1 MQQSI
6 ILDIREFLELV
17 AQLPQWLL
25 YFGVPALLLLS
36 GLILAIVHAD
46 RAFPPVAL
54 FLGAV
59 GLVLVASIAETLGDF
74 MVWAALYL
82 AVAALTRLLF
92 FIPFPQKKKKDRD
105 EDIYAAFHAPLD
117 EGELL
122 EEAPLVMSAEE
133 GEDKMVAQA
142 NIHARRPFGARR
154 RGAHARRLPRQ
165 GAHRRRTAHP
175 QRLPLFRSEAFRKIQ
190 PVNCGVSFGTARPPR

>member
-105 EDIYAAFHAPLD
+105 EDIYAAFHASLD
-117 EGELL
+117 EEELL

-133 GEDKMVAQA
+133 GELQLAHVDSLIGSLREKELTPADRLELDAVV
-142 NIHARRPFGARR
+142 RTLEDC
-154 RGAHARRLPRQ
+154 RGRALTAAEQ
-165 GAHRRRTAHP
+165 RTLNDCLSSVLKLSAKYS
-175 QRLPLFRSEAFRKIQ
+175 L
-190 PVNCGVSFGTARPPR
+190 

>member
-46 RAFPPVAL
+46 RAFP
-54 FLGAV
+54 
-59 GLVLVASIAETLGDF
+59 
-74 MVWAALYL
+74 
-82 AVAALTRLLF
+82 LTRLLF

-117 EGELL
+117 EEELL

-133 GEDKMVAQA
+133 GELQLAHVDSLIGSLREKELTPADRLELDAVV
-142 NIHARRPFGARR
+142 RTLEDC
-154 RGAHARRLPRQ
+154 RGRALTAAEQ
-165 GAHRRRTAHP
+165 RTLNDCLSSVLKLSAKYS
-175 QRLPLFRSEAFRKIQ
+175 L
-190 PVNCGVSFGTARPPR
+190 

>member
-6 ILDIREFLELV
+6 ILEIREFLELM

-117 EGELL
+117 EGELS
-122 EEAPLVMSAEE
+122 EDAPLVMSAEE
-133 GEDKMVAQA
+133 GELQLAHVDSLIGSLREKELAPADRLELDAVV
-142 NIHARRPFGARR
+142 RTLEDC
-154 RGAHARRLPRQ
+154 RGKALTAAEQ
-165 GAHRRRTAHP
+165 RTLNDCL
-175 QRLPLFRSEAFRKIQ
+175 R
-190 PVNCGVSFGTARPPR
+190 